1 MKNYF
6 KSVITITLITVSA
19 AIMLALS
26 YNATKDKIAY
36 QERQEV
42 LTALKSVLPFHNNEP
57 DKDVIIKDGVKIF
70 VGKKDTEI
78 TGYAVNVIE
87 TSGYGE
93 AISVLTGVDV
103 KGAVTGV
110 AVIYHSETPGLGDKI
125 IDKSFLDSFT
135 GKKREDKIAVIKDG
149 GDIEQFSGA
158 TISPRAV
165 AKAVQNSLEAINKAA
180 GLEND

>member
-1 MKNYF
+1 M
-6 KSVITITLITVSA
+6 
-19 AIMLALS
+19 
-26 YNATKDKIAY
+26 
-36 QERQEV
+36 

-57 DKDVIIKDGVKIF
+57 DKDVIIKDGVKVF